1 MTPFALGAMVGLPV
15 AQHVQESLHAAFGDR
30 FAVSANLQKL
40 IDNGVKSLWAPAADG
55 SQEIPDTTLS
65 LMSFGTSP
73 SSSDEVLRRVQ
84 DALAQEIGL
93 MLDEGVVAGPEDID
107 LCMILGAG
115 WPMFLGGIT
124 PYLDRVGASE
134 RVNGKRFL
142 APGIASRTSRD

>member
-1 MTPFALGAMVGLPV
+1 
-15 AQHVQESLHAAFGDR
+15 
-30 FAVSANLQKL
+30 
-40 IDNGVKSLWAPAADG
+40 
-55 SQEIPDTTLS
+55 
-65 LMSFGTSP
+65 MSFGDIP
-73 SSSDEVLRRVQ
+73 STGEEVLRRTQ
-84 DALAQEIGL
+84 DALAEEIGL

-142 APGIASRTSRD
+142 AARRGVRTAPSRHGPHCQAGRAAGPAGFRVPEAGRRRAPGRGGPWPGHSRGRG